1 MRKILSCSAVL
12 LAAAGIS
19 SGCSSEESGTPSAQ
33 VPETSEVSSST
44 DPSLGG
50 YEIPEPLELSPFS
63 SRPCDLV
70 AQDILDELG
79 YDPEGTAKLEE
90 SDAVAAR
97 GGPYCFWRA
106 RESGEGTLTVTIL
119 SGNAERGFGG
129 LSGLRSLYEQGE
141 FAYWED
147 ATVLDYPAA
156 YVSQWD
162 RRADGEC
169 GISVGVSEEMAFSV
183 MAGFYREDPDR
194 ACSVVSE
201 VAEDVVGNLRGEA

>member
-33 VPETSEVSSST
+33 VPATSEVSSST
-44 DPSLGG
+44 DPPLGG
-50 YEIPEPLELSPFS
+50 YPIPESLDLSPFS
-63 SRPCDLV
+63 SMPCDLV
-70 AQDILDELG
+70 PQDILGELG
-79 YDPEGTAKLEE
+79 YDSEGTAKLEE
-90 SDAVAAR
+90 SDTVAAWT
-97 GGPYCFWRA
+97 GPACFWQA
-106 RESGEGTLTVTIL
+106 REGEEGLLTVTIL

-129 LSGLRSLYEQGE
+129 LAGLRSLYEQGE

-183 MAGFYREDPDR
+183 VASFYKENPDR